1 VACEQS
7 YRLPD
12 GHTKRA
18 RSDFCW
24 FEIQAYSSEIQ
35 EEGSAAAPDKL
46 LTRPA
51 KRTLVLGLVL
61 VVVTV
66 ILYYP
71 AIHHPFV
78 NYDDGGYVRNNFHVQ
93 AGLTWDTVKWAFT
106 TYQEDNW
113 HPVTWLSH
121 ALDCQLFMYRKNK
134 NPFQKGKR
142 TAGHILGL
150 MGDVSPELER
160 WLEPKVGNCVLRRAR
175 KKIESTEICVNVT
188 RLPG

>member
-1 VACEQS
+1 VTSAGLKS
-7 YRLPD
+7 KHIRPKSK
-12 GHTKRA
+12 KRA
-18 RSDFCW
+18 PPQPRTS
-24 FEIQAYSSEIQ
+24 
-35 EEGSAAAPDKL
+35 L

-160 WLEPKVGNCVLRRAR
+160 WLEPKVGNCALRRAR